1 MNRNRASSQLQLS
14 DSDEDD
20 FLEDM
25 YGLPP
30 ISTQPVLRR
39 TGNVGNVIQPQQRQ
53 HLIDLKNQ
61 IYDIEDNPH
70 KTLNG
75 NLISA
80 LLNKLH
86 EVRNNPD
93 YPDELKGDADNYLIK
108 LHYII
113 DEYANRIA
121 RGRKTKTNKKR
132 GTIRTRRT
140 RRKTN
145 KKRKHN
151 GTKKTNKS
159 RK

>member
-1 MNRNRASSQLQLS
+1 MNRASQLQLE
-14 DSDEDD
+14 EDD

-39 TGNVGNVIQPQQRQ
+39 TGNVGNVGNVIQQRQ
-53 HLIDLKNQ
+53 HLINLKNQ

-75 NLISA
+75 NLISS

-86 EVRNNPD
+86 EVRNNPN
-93 YPDELKGDADNYLIK
+93 YPDELKDDADNYLIK

-113 DEYANRIA
+113 DEYLNRIA
-121 RGRKTKTNKKR
+121 RGRKTNKKR
-132 GTIRTRRT
+132 GTRRTRRT
-140 RRKTN
+140 RRTSPRTRTN

-151 GTKKTNKS
+151 GTKKTKS